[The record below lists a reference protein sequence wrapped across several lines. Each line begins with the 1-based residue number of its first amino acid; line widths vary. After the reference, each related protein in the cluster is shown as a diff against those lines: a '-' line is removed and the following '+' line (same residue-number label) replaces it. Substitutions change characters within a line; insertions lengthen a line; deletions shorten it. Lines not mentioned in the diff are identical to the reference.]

1 MNEQSLNMKRGEIME
16 KLMTVPEIAAKLRKS
31 IKTIYHYVETEI
43 IPSTLIIRVG
53 NSIRMRPADLE
64 KLIEGNRGK

>member
-1 MNEQSLNMKRGEIME
+1 ME
-16 KLMTVPEIAAKLRKS
+16 NLMTVPEIAARLRKAT
-31 IKTIYHYVETEI
+31 KTIYHHIETEV
-43 IPSTLIIRVG
+43 IPAALVIRLG